1 MVWPLKIEVQQLGLK
16 FKQWMCGF
24 CDYVTLCHHSIALIA
39 ETKSPR
45 FHQYAPKLTQQTYC
59 GQNILPKW
67 SLNSD
72 AVAENQLNNTK
83 NTCKSLCL
91 LVLPAFFNCSNHLP
105 TYKSPPNRGPCR
117 PGCIENS
124 KQAVL
129 CTEGADAAFAG
140 HALDGTFDVAI
151 CSVPRYKK
159 ALIIAWVFPYNDLRP
174 NPGMMVRGK
183 YPKKVLFQVSET
195 LRCT

>member
-1 MVWPLKIEVQQLGLK
+1 
-16 FKQWMCGF
+16 MCGF

-39 ETKSPR
+39 ETKSPG

-67 SLNSD
+67 SLNS
-72 AVAENQLNNTK
+72 
-83 NTCKSLCL
+83 
-91 LVLPAFFNCSNHLP
+91 
-105 TYKSPPNRGPCR
+105 
-117 PGCIENS
+117 
-124 KQAVL
+124 
-129 CTEGADAAFAG
+129 
-140 HALDGTFDVAI
+140 DGTFDVAI